1 MSNKGTMIVDN
12 PDKKKFIH
20 DVQLRT
26 VKFLN
31 ILLMTATFAIS
42 WYGYYASRIEFP
54 YYRRG
59 NWLIILIF
67 LLLYLFL
74 GITYDSFMVSYYR
87 ISEMIYSQVLAALE
101 SDLILYIICLLL
113 SKKLPVVWPLLLTFI
128 GQMAI
133 ASIWSIVSHKWYFR
147 HFKPMKTFIVW
158 DMRRGMTEIIQS
170 YGLNKKFDVKGNCS
184 ARECVENLS
193 VLDEM
198 DVVFLTGVHSHDR
211 NIIIK
216 YCVEKNITAFVV
228 PRIGDVMMSGA
239 KKMHLFHLPILR
251 LTRYSPSLEF
261 LLFKRLFDIV
271 MSLIAIIIF
280 SPVML
285 VIAVLIKLE
294 DGGPI
299 LYRQIRLTKNGR
311 KFTMLKFRSMCVD
324 AEEDGQA
331 RLSTGE
337 NDPRITSIG
346 KRIRRVRLDELPQFI
361 NILKGDMS
369 FVGPR
374 PERPEIASEYEKSLP
389 EFRLRL
395 QAKCG
400 LTGYAQVYGKYN
412 TTPYDKLQMDLM
424 YIASPSIGQ
433 DIMILFATI
442 KILFMKESTE
452 GVAEGQTTASA
463 ESLVNTEVPAEQDAE
478 KM

>member
-1 MSNKGTMIVDN
+1 MNTA
-12 PDKKKFIH
+12 DKKKFVH

-26 VKFLN
+26 VKLVN
-31 ILLMTATFAIS
+31 ILLMTGAFAAA
-42 WYGYYASRIEFP
+42 WYGYYAFQIQAP

-67 LLLYLFL
+67 FFLYLFL
-74 GITYDSFMVSYYR
+74 GITYDSFLVSYYR
-87 ISEMIYSQVLAALE
+87 ISEMIYSQTLAALE
-101 SDLILYIICLLL
+101 SDLLLYIICLLL
-113 SKKLPVVWPLLLTFI
+113 SKKLPRAWPLVLTFI
-128 GQMAI
+128 AQIAI
-133 ASIWSIVSHKWYFR
+133 AAIWSNVSHRWYFR
-147 HFKPMKTFIVW
+147 HFKAKKTFIVW
-158 DMRRGMTEIIQS
+158 DMRRGMTDLIQS
-170 YGLNKKFDVKGNCS
+170 YGLDKKFDVRGNCS
-184 ARECVENLS
+184 VESCVENLS
-193 VLDEM
+193 ILDGM

-211 NIIIK
+211 NTIIK
-216 YCVEKNITAFVV
+216 YCVGKNITAFVV

-239 KKMHLFHLPILR
+239 KKMHLFHLPMLR
-251 LTRYSPSLEF
+251 LTRYNPSPEF
-261 LLFKRLFDIV
+261 LFFKRLFDIV

-280 SPVML
+280 SPAML
-285 VIAVLIKLE
+285 VIAILIKRE

-299 LYRQIRLTKNGR
+299 LYRQIRLTKDGR
-311 KFTMLKFRSMCVD
+311 EFAILKFRSMRVD
-324 AEEDGQA
+324 AEKDGRA

-337 NDPRITSIG
+337 NDTRITKIG
-346 KRIRRVRLDELPQFI
+346 RRIRSVRMDELPQFI

-374 PERPEIASEYEKSLP
+374 PERPEIAREYEKTLP

-442 KILFMKESTE
+442 KILFMKESTVHKKHIGLSLYFFLRE
-452 GVAEGQTTASA
+452 LA
-463 ESLVNTEVPAEQDAE
+463 ESIKNRKTSMFQITAI
-478 KM
+478 